1 MRNRRFLAILSAIGI
16 LLGLCGCAEVQIGG
30 NSGTTPPANNT
41 SPEQTIPTEPAP
53 VVYTKKDLT
62 FEDRGEGYA
71 YTVPVSDDCFNF
83 YNGKIPAEL
92 VTFTSSDETIAKVGK
107 DGTVIPLVAGTITI
121 KATYGEWEINAVVTC
136 TFAETDLAFR
146 DIGEN
151 YSYNL
156 TIGAQPYQLYA
167 GKIPAS
173 WVTFTSSD
181 ETIATV
187 DEEGKVTAV
196 AKGTAVITVKY
207 DQWQKM
213 AVVNCREYEPVYT
226 KSDLTFKDHGYG
238 YDYTVNLS
246 EGRFEIY
253 NGKIPVEKVTFAS
266 GNEAVAT
273 VGKDGVITLIKGGT
287 ATITA
292 KYSSWTI
299 TATIRCQDDS
309 AQSEYRKSDLTFVDN
324 GFGYDY
330 QLHYEDNGFRIYNG
344 NIPTNKVT
352 FTSSDESVAYVSADG
367 KVYIVGT
374 GVTTI
379 KAQYNGWTITATV
392 RIV

>member
-16 LLGLCGCAEVQIGG
+16 LLGLCGCAEIQVGG

-226 KSDLTFKDHGYG
+226 KSDLTFVDNGYD

-253 NGKIPVEKVTFAS
+253 NGKIPVEKVTFTS
-266 GNEAVAT
+266 SKPSVAT
-273 VGKDGVITLIKGGT
+273 VAKDGKITLVSSGT

-292 KYSSWTI
+292 KYGDWSI
-299 TATIRCQDDS
+299 TATIRCLND
-309 AQSEYRKSDLTFVDN
+309 APKYTKSDLTFVDN
-324 GFGYDY
+324 GYGYDY
-330 QLHYEDNGFRIYNG
+330 MLTFEDNEFDIYNG
-344 NIPTNKVT
+344 KIPEGKVT
-352 FTSSDESVAYVSADG
+352 FTSSDETVALVSSTG
-367 KVYIVGT
+367 VIYIVDV
-374 GVTTI
+374 GVVTI
-379 KAQYNGWTITATV
+379 TAQYNGWVITATV
-392 RIV
+392 RVV